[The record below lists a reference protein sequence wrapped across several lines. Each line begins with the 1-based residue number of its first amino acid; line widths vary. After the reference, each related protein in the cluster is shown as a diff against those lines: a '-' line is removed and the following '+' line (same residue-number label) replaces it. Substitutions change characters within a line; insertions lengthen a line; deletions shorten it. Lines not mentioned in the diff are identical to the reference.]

1 MKTIIN
7 WLLGSTYTGST
18 RLQVILILMILIAVV
33 WIGIKMF
40 LEMVREY
47 KYIWEDE
54 TDE

>member
-1 MKTIIN
+1 MKTIFD
-7 WLLGSTYTGST
+7 WLLDSTSTGST

-33 WIGIKMF
+33 WIGIQMF

-54 TDE
+54 SDE